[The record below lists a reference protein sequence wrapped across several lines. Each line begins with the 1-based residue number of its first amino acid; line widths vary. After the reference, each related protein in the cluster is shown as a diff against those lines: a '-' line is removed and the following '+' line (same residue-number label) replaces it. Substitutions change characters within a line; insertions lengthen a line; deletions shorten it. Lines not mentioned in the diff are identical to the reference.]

1 MKKMK
6 FLMAFAMAALGLFAS
21 GIAMGKELISHQLVD
36 QQCDSAQIQALLEE
50 RDAEIKELMGPKGSD
65 YTDQQRNKL
74 KDIINGII
82 DYQAMASTALGA
94 TYDTLSTE
102 QRGEFVDVFSTI
114 VRDQS
119 LNKLDI
125 YRAEVSYESIKVVQD
140 SARVRTIAQLE
151 NVRTPVIYKMR
162 NKGDEWVIVDMIIDD
177 VSTADSYRRSFQNII
192 RKRGY
197 DTLLESLK
205 KRAERNT

>member
-1 MKKMK
+1 MNKMK
-6 FLMAFAMAALGLFAS
+6 LLMAFTVAALVLFTSLDA
-21 GIAMGKELISHQLVD
+21 AAEELISHQQMD
-36 QQCDSAQIQALLEE
+36 QRCDSAQIQSLLEE

-65 YTDQQRNKL
+65 YTDQQRDKL

-82 DYQAMASTALGA
+82 DYQTMASTALGT

-102 QRGEFVDVFSTI
+102 QRVEFVDVFSTI

-125 YRAEVSYESIKVVQD
+125 YRAEVSYESIKVVED